1 MSWSD
6 ELLPMLR
13 AMVADDG
20 AVQKFSDSQL
30 ETLVTTAAR
39 AVIFDGAQVGF
50 AYPFS
55 ASVENQ
61 TITPDPTSSA
71 TLDDSFLYLVAAK
84 ATCILS
90 RGALSKAAGQAIKIR
105 SKDDELDLPRPL
117 RRQPPPLVRPQPGP
131 QDRGVKQ
138 MQIGDLG
145 LRISD

>member
-1 MSWSD
+1 MGPSRSSPIRSWRRWSRR
-6 ELLPMLR
+6 PR
-13 AMVADDG
+13 G
-20 AVQKFSDSQL
+20 PSSS
-30 ETLVTTAAR
+30 T
-39 AVIFDGAQVGF
+39 GAQVGF

-105 SKDDELDLPRPL
+105 SKDDELDLKEGYKGRL
-117 RRQPPPLVRPQPGP
+117 AVSVDACKEYKDLMSRYVIDRRNSLGGTVGYAVVTPVR
-131 QDRGVKQ
+131 VYA
-138 MQIGDLG
+138 
-145 LRISD
+145 